1 MKLKKFQMGGAMEA
15 PMAPEAAPAQDPM
28 AEIVNLFMMGLQNQD
43 CQALAQGAEM
53 FLALIQQANA
63 PAPVDAAPEGQPVFR
78 KGGKVTYRK

>member
-78 KGGKVTYRK
+78 KGGRVVYRK

>member
-1 MKLKKFQMGGAMEA
+1 MKLKKFQMGGVVSDAAA
-15 PMAPEAAPAQDPM
+15 PAPAQDPM

-63 PAPVDAAPEGQPVFR
+63 PAPVDAAPEGQPIFR
-78 KGGKVTYRK
+78 KGGRVVYRK